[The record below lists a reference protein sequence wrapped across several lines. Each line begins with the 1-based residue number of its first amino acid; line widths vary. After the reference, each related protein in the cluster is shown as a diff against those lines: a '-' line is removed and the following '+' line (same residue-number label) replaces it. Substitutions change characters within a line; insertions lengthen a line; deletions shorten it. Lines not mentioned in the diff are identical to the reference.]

1 MASLLRL
8 TLVAVWL
15 AAVPAVAL
23 AIDQV
28 PWAPTVAEAQKAA
41 TEQGKLVLIHFYNDH
56 CPPCERF
63 EREVFSQPA
72 VGQAVARNYI
82 PVKVHAGAQP
92 KVAEHF
98 RVDRWPTDIICTP
111 AGLEIMRTTS
121 PQRPEA
127 YLNLIGQVAMQTGV
141 GASRQWQSSMEAV
154 GQQVLDPHVAQAQA
168 VAGDGAQAAQG
179 YANQAAG
186 AAQSM
191 GNRATATFEAY
202 AAQAN
207 RWNQQATATAQQT
220 AQEAGNAAQHL
231 GNAAQ
236 QLGNSA
242 QQLGNSAYAQFAQP
256 QAGAAPAPG
265 IGAPPTTNAPPS
277 SQISVSPAVPSLP
290 TTNPFITQQPAAAPA
305 APPAVESSPSS
316 AAAATPPASG
326 PSPQP
331 TTESPAAA
339 PPAGHSPPTKQTGT
353 ASPMASAPFA
363 GSPNKGLTPAS
374 EAPPIAMEGYCPV
387 TLFEQNKWQRA
398 NPQYG
403 VIHDG
408 RTYLFVSEIEKNKF
422 LADPYRFS
430 PVLAGRD
437 PVAFSERG
445 ELIEGKRCYGARYK
459 NQIFLFSDKMALER
473 FHHTPQPFAD
483 QARQAMQGGAGGLQ
497 LR

>member
-15 AAVPAVAL
+15 AAFPAVAL

-28 PWAPTVAEAQKAA
+28 PWAPSLAEAQKAA
-41 TEQGKLVLIHFYNDH
+41 AEQGKLVLIHFYNDH
-56 CPPCERF
+56 CPPCERV

-127 YLNLIGQVAMQTGV
+127 YLNLISQVAMQAGV

-220 AQEAGNAAQHL
+220 AQQAGS
-231 GNAAQ
+231 AAQ
-236 QLGNSA
+236 QLANSA
-242 QQLGNSAYAQFAQP
+242 QQIGNTAQQMGNSAYAQFAQA
-256 QAGAAPAPG
+256 QAVGTATPDVVPS
-265 IGAPPTTNAPPS
+265 PVTNSPLPTSNVT
-277 SQISVSPAVPSLP
+277 VSPAVPSLP
-290 TTNPFITQQPAAAPA
+290 TTNPFITQQKSTAAPAESSTASEAPATPPPAAATA
-305 APPAVESSPSS
+305 SPP
-316 AAAATPPASG
+316 
-326 PSPQP
+326 P
-331 TTESPAAA
+331 TTETPAAA
-339 PPAGHSPPTKQTGT
+339 PPASNASPTDQAAAAP
-353 ASPMASAPFA
+353 PMASSPLA
-363 GSPNKGLTPAS
+363 GSPGKGLIPAS
-374 EAPPIAMEGYCPV
+374 EAPPVALEGYCPV
-387 TLFEQNKWQRA
+387 TLMEQKKWIQA

-408 RTYLFVSEIEKNKF
+408 RTYLFASEVEQKKF
-422 LADPYRFS
+422 LADPFRFS
-430 PVLAGRD
+430 PMLSGYD
-437 PVAFSERG
+437 PVAFAQRG
-445 ELIEGKRCYGARYK
+445 EMIEGKRSYGVKYK
-459 NQIFLFSDKMALER
+459 DQIFLFADKDAREAFIR
-473 FHHTPQPFAD
+473 SPQPFAE
-483 QARQAMQGGAGGLQ
+483 QARQAMQRASGGLQ